1 METVTGSFS
10 EIDTAR
16 QCLHKHRLGYK
27 ERWRTERTSPA
38 LAKGTLWHLVLEQHY
53 LSLKSTQKDPST
65 NLRYSPD
72 HRLDLAVEAV
82 KPLLFKPNSR
92 EPMDEVAELVAWM
105 YTGYVHQWGIDQEW
119 RILDVE
125 YATEVWLPTAQ
136 GSRSRFKLKL
146 KIDLVVR
153 ADQHIWVVDHKSGRN
168 LPKRKQLDIN
178 DQFALYTW
186 ALRQEGHDVFGS
198 LHNAARTQRNL
209 DPSTQTLESRFE
221 RNRLTRTD
229 AELDTVAVE
238 AYRTLRN
245 AWRIP
250 IGEEPRSPNE
260 DTCGWRCDY
269 LEPCLFGRKGRD
281 EQRMLEDLGFLQ
293 DFTRH

>member
-1 METVTGSFS
+1 METVIGSFS

-27 ERWRTERTSPA
+27 ERWRSERTSPA
-38 LAKGTLWHLVLEQHY
+38 LAKGSLWHLVLEAHY
-53 LSLKSTQKDPST
+53 LSLRATQKGNDTGVSF
-65 NLRYSPD
+65 LPD
-72 HRLDLAVEAV
+72 QRLDMAVDSV
-82 KPLLFKPNSR
+82 KPLLFQPNSK
-92 EPMDEVAELVAWM
+92 EPIDDIAELIIWM
-105 YTGYVHQWGIDQEW
+105 YSGYVRHWGIDEQW
-119 RILDVE
+119 RILEVE
-125 YATEVWLPTAQ
+125 HATEVWLPTAQ
-136 GSRSRFKLKL
+136 GTRSRFRLKL
-146 KIDLVVR
+146 KIDLVVKT
-153 ADQHIWVVDHKSGRN
+153 DGHIWVVDHKSGRN

-186 ALRQEGHDVFGS
+186 ALRQEGKEVFGS
-198 LHNAARTQRNL
+198 LHNAARTQRNV
-209 DPSTQTLESRFE
+209 DPSTQSLDSRFE

-245 AWRIP
+245 TWRIP

-281 EQRMLEDLGFLQ
+281 EYRMLEDLGFRQ